1 MEHIRKFSRYAF
13 LYLGILLLLKSIVFG
28 MEAKLIYFRFKTLPM
43 TYILQIRCGGEGG
56 FKNFSTGGSNVW
68 NNHVGSRITS
78 FNKKK
83 TEFRKISPRVALW
96 EVQLFFCLIL
106 SFHLILFTIEKK
118 KMPSPKRLASVVK
131 PWKEKPKQLK
141 SEYQS
146 KKLQRKMSRSKKRSY
161 ELWYLKTL
169 HVNLKRCWKLCNLR
183 MGFAHLPYYSIISC
197 KILSN

>member
-1 MEHIRKFSRYAF
+1 MEHIRRFSRYAF

-43 TYILQIRCGGEGG
+43 TYILQIRCRGEGG

-161 ELWYLKTL
+161 
-169 HVNLKRCWKLCNLR
+169 
-183 MGFAHLPYYSIISC
+183 
-197 KILSN
+197 